1 MALNVKHINSD
12 ACFLLT
18 FEPVIPES
26 ARGAIIPEPFTIL
39 LDPWITGPSKIFHSK
54 ISISTHK
61 HPACI
66 SSLAELPSPPDLV
79 IISQH
84 KSDHCNEATLRQLPA
99 NGTKTLILAEP
110 ASARLIKSWKYFDR
124 EKIRT
129 IERWEDP
136 RLTGKQTVVRVP
148 VPPLV
153 PGGQE
158 GEVTVAFIPQKRDLA
173 GLHSAIGI
181 TYRPPPTPNLA
192 KPASQVKI
200 LTPPTTP
207 ESQTQ
212 TFANAGVKMPLLT
225 PTDDCFLRPR
235 SPPSPPISPHSLRS
249 VQSASTLMA
258 SPTRPPTRP
267 TSSSNLRPMTSS
279 SSNEYPLA
287 RNNFSR
293 PISVIFS
300 PHGISYTHLASYATS
315 HLVTEAALPLTALLH
330 CMDRVQ
336 NPWWLGGNVC
346 AGVPTGAEIATK
358 LGARIWV
365 SAHDGEKDVRGL
377 ATGMLKTRR
386 WGRDEVEGVLDSST
400 QHGRS
405 TSDKVQNQDSCSDKI
420 QQAKS
425 AGTEVMRLNS
435 GDEVLVSGVG
445 IWRSSSTEDD
455 QWVSSSVGD
464 DIDTKPTKTVTPN
477 GNKHDERK
485 NIKQLENGPTH
496 PEFPKVPSHKA
507 PKNIGIYKALKTKDL
522 IKPSPRL
529 ELERVREPER
539 PAPPIPELS
548 PVIELPPLN
557 VESKKAAQKLGIEKT
572 LRSAPSDDRIVRF
585 GLTT

>member
-1 MALNVKHINSD
+1 MAINVKHINSD

-18 FEPVIPES
+18 FEPVIPEYVGD
-26 ARGAIIPEPFTIL
+26 AVCPEPFTIL

-84 KSDHCNEATLRQLPA
+84 KSDHCNEATLRQLPPT
-99 NGTKTLILAEP
+99 GTKTLILAEP

-124 EKIRT
+124 EKIQT

-136 RLTGKQTVVRVP
+136 RVTGKQSVVRVP
-148 VPPLV
+148 VPPVV

-181 TYRPPPTPNLA
+181 TYRPPPTHHLDN
-192 KPASQVKI
+192 PASQIKL

-207 ESQTQ
+207 ESQT
-212 TFANAGVKMPLLT
+212 FAHAGIHT
-225 PTDDCFLRPR
+225 PISSPTTDSFLA
-235 SPPSPPISPHSLRS
+235 PPSPPISPHSLRS
-249 VQSASTLMA
+249 VRSASTLMA
-258 SPTRPPTRP
+258 SPTRPSRP
-267 TSSSNLRPMTSS
+267 TSSTAFRPVTASS
-279 SSNEYPLA
+279 SGSPVLA
-287 RNNFSR
+287 KHSSGR
-293 PISVIFS
+293 PVSVIFS
-300 PHGISYTHLASYATS
+300 PHGISYTYLESYITS

-330 CMDRVQ
+330 CMDRVE

-386 WGRDEVEGVLDSST
+386 WGRDEVEGALDHTHHHSRKGADPCT
-400 QHGRS
+400 ATIR
-405 TSDKVQNQDSCSDKI
+405 
-420 QQAKS
+420 QAKR
-425 AGTEVMRLNS
+425 AGTEVMRLGS
-435 GDEVLVSGVG
+435 GDEVLVSGQG
-445 IWRSSSTEDD
+445 IWSSAD
-455 QWVSSSVGD
+455 GD
-464 DIDTKPTKTVTPN
+464 KWTPPAPPRPKPRTP
-477 GNKHDERK
+477 DE
-485 NIKQLENGPTH
+485 L
-496 PEFPKVPSHKA
+496 FLLPKMPASKA
-507 PKNIGIYKALKTKDL
+507 PRNIGIYKALRTKDL
-522 IKPSPRL
+522 LRPSPRL
-529 ELERVREPER
+529 ELEPPARSLSTAANARRGPE
-539 PAPPIPELS
+539 AEAYT
-548 PVIELPPLN
+548 LPRILG
-557 VESKKAAQKLGIEKT
+557 SKKSFQRLGIVPRS
-572 LRSAPSDDRIVRF
+572 LRKSSSVNQMGRYEMATVA
-585 GLTT
+585 